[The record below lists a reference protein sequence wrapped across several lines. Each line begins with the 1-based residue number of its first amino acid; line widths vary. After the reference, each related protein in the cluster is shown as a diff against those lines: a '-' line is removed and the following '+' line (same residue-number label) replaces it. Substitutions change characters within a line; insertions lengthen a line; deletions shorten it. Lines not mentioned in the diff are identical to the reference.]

1 MAAFKVE
8 LPLLAT
14 RLDRLESRRWLDVH
28 CRRLTIMYNYVT
40 LIIDIYM
47 NINKKGRT
55 LSLYI
60 QQYTPKHIGP
70 D

>member
-1 MAAFKVE
+1 M
-8 LPLLAT
+8 
-14 RLDRLESRRWLDVH
+14 
-28 CRRLTIMYNYVT
+28 NYYAT

-60 QQYTPKHIGP
+60 QQYTPKDIGP